1 MAFGFDSNGT
11 QVVVNDPFIDG
22 DERAG
27 LRWIFQPLAA
37 VDTLRKPRNVSK
49 HPWRIP

>member
-1 MAFGFDSNGT
+1 MAFGFDNTGT

-27 LRWIFQPLAA
+27 LRWMFQP
-37 VDTLRKPRNVSK
+37 VSSASSSG
-49 HPWRIP
+49 